1 MVGRLKG
8 AVLPPVQVHGD
19 GAVQDIHVGGVNTE
33 IGKRLCLRGGQA
45 GGDGEG
51 NRGGRQDGQPAF
63 VSFHR
68 AALLSGYLITA
79 HYT

>member
-51 NRGGRQDGQPAF
+51 NRGGR
-63 VSFHR
+63 
-68 AALLSGYLITA
+68 
-79 HYT
+79 